1 MVVVYHNDEIN
12 HCTSRVSSQ
21 LIVLK
26 HNEHVDRN
34 TTPYSKWFETSSDV
48 SGCKSILIANVY
60 AASQCNK
67 MILDKEVGFTD
78 WISIQPWTKLPTGWL
93 NNSIFQKL
101 DLWMEQIQ
109 IAPINATSLLY
120 AK

>member
-1 MVVVYHNDEIN
+1 
-12 HCTSRVSSQ
+12 
-21 LIVLK
+21 
-26 HNEHVDRN
+26 
-34 TTPYSKWFETSSDV
+34 
-48 SGCKSILIANVY
+48 
-60 AASQCNK
+60 

-78 WISIQPWTKLPTGWL
+78 WISIQPWTKLPTDWL

>member
-1 MVVVYHNDEIN
+1 
-12 HCTSRVSSQ
+12 
-21 LIVLK
+21 
-26 HNEHVDRN
+26 
-34 TTPYSKWFETSSDV
+34 
-48 SGCKSILIANVY
+48 
-60 AASQCNK
+60 